1 VTSDDVTND
10 DRPRPART
18 RKVARASTHRVLDT
32 LFETERPDGLHKRV
46 YRSLIHAIVSGQL
59 EKSAK
64 LPSEPALAQTF
75 GVSRP
80 VVRQAL
86 DQLRREGLI
95 VSQRGSGNYV
105 AGTDDLVAA
114 YVPTPAKA
122 LSQARQMMDD
132 LEFRLVI
139 EPEAAFFAAR
149 RRSPA
154 DVERIESA
162 LRHFEEAH
170 SRGAITHHF
179 DYLFHEAIAHATTN
193 QRFVDAVQALEYRPD
208 DERIMMRHLV
218 HFRPSVQAAAV
229 LTEHSQVFDLIK
241 RRDSEAARSAMW
253 HHIESARLRLLKHLE
268 TLQQES
274 KPQAGDASSQ
284 ARKTILSQT

>member
-1 VTSDDVTND
+1 MTSEEKPK
-10 DRPRPART
+10 RARSGKT
-18 RKVARASTHRVLDT
+18 SKASTHKVLDM

-59 EKSAK
+59 ERGAK
-64 LPSEPALAQTF
+64 LPSEPVLATTF
-75 GVSRP
+75 AVSRP

-105 AGTDDLVAA
+105 SGTEELVST
-114 YVPTPAKA
+114 YVPSPANA

-154 DVERIESA
+154 DVERIETA

-170 SRGAITHHF
+170 QRGAITHHF
-179 DYLFHEAIAHATTN
+179 DYLFHEAIAQATTN
-193 QRFVDAVQALEYRPD
+193 QRFVDAVHALEYRPN

-241 RRDSEAARSAMW
+241 RRDGEAARRAMW
-253 HHIESARLRLLKHLE
+253 NHIESARLRLLKHLE
-268 TLQQES
+268 ALQQEQ
-274 KPQAGDASSQ
+274 KSQ
-284 ARKTILSQT
+284 ADTRAIERTPIQKQN